1 MLDKARTPRHDCEA
15 VTRALRFLAL
25 FTAFF
30 VVSVRCLSGFP
41 SVLTCVA
48 LPISGSTQACPPSDN
63 EPREED
69 SLAPVAVE
77 DLDDDADP
85 VVAPLAPR
93 IRLLGDG
100 QAPVAECGA
109 LAAERALP
117 SHAPSLDRPPRV

>member
-1 MLDKARTPRHDCEA
+1 MLDKAATPRHDFGA

-41 SVLTCVA
+41 QVLTCVA
-48 LPISGSTQACPPSDN
+48 PSTFGVTQACPPSED
-63 EPREED
+63 PREED
-69 SLAPVAVE
+69 SLAPVAV
-77 DLDDDADP
+77 DDSDDDADP
-85 VVAPLAPR
+85 VVAPSPPR
-93 IRLLGDG
+93 IRLLREGV
-100 QAPVAECGA
+100 APGAECGA